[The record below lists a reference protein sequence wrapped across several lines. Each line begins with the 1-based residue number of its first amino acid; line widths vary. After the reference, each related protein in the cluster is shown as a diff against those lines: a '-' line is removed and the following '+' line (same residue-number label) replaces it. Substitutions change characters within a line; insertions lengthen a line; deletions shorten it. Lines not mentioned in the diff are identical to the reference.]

1 MENKHTFDEMDKD
14 IIKFIRGFAR
24 KYGFAPSLRDIMDAV
39 KLSSTSAMKYRLD
52 WLEANGYLRPRVK
65 GITRAYVVVKK

>member
-1 MENKHTFDEMDKD
+1 MENKHTFDEMDKG
-14 IIKFIRGFAR
+14 ILKVVRGFAK
-24 KYGFAPSLRDIMDAV
+24 KYGFAPSLRNIMDSV
-39 KLSSTSAMKYRLD
+39 GIKSTAAMKYRLD